1 MDGYLHNCRL
11 TDLLEKS
18 NATVQK
24 ESVISY
30 HFVLSLHTV
39 L

>member
-1 MDGYLHNCRL
+1 MDGYLHNCQL

-24 ESVISY
+24 ESVDRY
-30 HFVLSLHTV
+30 
-39 L
+39 

>member
-1 MDGYLHNCRL
+1 MDGYLHNSRL

-24 ESVISY
+24 ESVDRY
-30 HFVLSLHTV
+30 
-39 L
+39 